1 MAEGTSKLGWR
12 AVLEEYGT
20 IAVVVILVLF
30 AIEMVVLVTLLRM
43 GVDFQP
49 FIDWVQGTFGWD
61 VSGVLDAAGTFGI
74 AYAITRVLKP
84 FQLALA
90 AVLVP
95 IVARFW
101 HRGEPP
107 GRPPQG

>member
-1 MAEGTSKLGWR
+1 MTTAPTKKGWG

-30 AIEMVVLVTLLRM
+30 AIEMTVLVILLRA
-43 GVDFQP
+43 GVDFSP
-49 FIDWVQGTFGWD
+49 FVAWVQATFGWD

-84 FQLALA
+84 LQLALA
-90 AVLVP
+90 AVLTP
-95 IVARFW
+95 IVARW
-101 HRGEPP
+101 W
-107 GRPPQG
+107 RPRQTEG